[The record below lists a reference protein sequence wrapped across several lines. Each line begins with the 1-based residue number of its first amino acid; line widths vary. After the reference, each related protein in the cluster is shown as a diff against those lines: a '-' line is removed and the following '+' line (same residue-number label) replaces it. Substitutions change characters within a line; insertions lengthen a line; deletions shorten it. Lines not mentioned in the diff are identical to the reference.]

1 MSWQVAAPGTRRGR
15 GTDVEEW
22 RGGRTPMDLC
32 GICEKQSGPQGDAE
46 SKARIQAKQTQRR
59 ETKQIRR
66 MAGSAFITA
75 ILSAVFADT
84 GLLHLNVPAPYE
96 T

>member
-1 MSWQVAAPGTRRGR
+1 
-15 GTDVEEW
+15 
-22 RGGRTPMDLC
+22 MDLC

-66 MAGSAFITA
+66 MAGSVFITA